1 MRSLRDALGFL
12 TVLPLNAGPPTRG
25 AVTLFPLAGLVI
37 GLGWAMAAWLG
48 LHIGGPLAA
57 AGLVLL
63 IDFGLTGALHL
74 DGLADTADGLASH
87 RPPEQAREV
96 MKDPRIGAVGAA
108 ALGTVLLLR
117 FALVGTVAA
126 AGQGW
131 WMIALA
137 PVIGRFALVWQL
149 RRSAPRERSMAN
161 GPAAAA
167 TLPVTI
173 VAALVTVAIA
183 AAVVVLSGSGWP
195 VGLAL
200 VAGTAAAHLA
210 FLQWRRR
217 LGASGDTIGA
227 SGIVAETVALAAL
240 AFGAQ

>member
-12 TVLPLNAGPPTRG
+12 TVLPLRAGPPTRG
-25 AVTLFPLAGLVI
+25 AVALFPLAGLVI
-37 GLGWAMAAWLG
+37 GLGWATAAWLG
-48 LHIGGPLAA
+48 LHIGGPLVA

-63 IDFGLTGALHL
+63 VDFGLTGALHL

-87 RPPEQAREV
+87 RPPEGAREV
-96 MKDPRIGAVGAA
+96 MKDPRVGAVGAA
-108 ALGTVLLLR
+108 ALVTVLLLR
-117 FALVGTVAA
+117 FALVSAVVA

-131 WMIALA
+131 WMIGLA

-173 VAALVTVAIA
+173 AAASVTIAVAAAAIA
-183 AAVVVLSGSGWP
+183 VSGFGWP

-200 VAGTAAAHLA
+200 AAGIAAAHLA
-210 FLQWRRR
+210 FLHWRRR

-227 SGIVAETVALAAL
+227 SGIVAETVALAVLAL
-240 AFGAQ
+240 GMG